1 MKGER
6 GMTMVELVA
15 AVAVTGIIVVFLGT
29 AVYQIITVSASGND
43 RLIALHELQNAA
55 RWFNSDG
62 QQALEASPDEI
73 GGLSLTLSDNST
85 VTYSLAGTELR
96 RTAAGP
102 PMTLGRNI
110 TGAVFTFS
118 DRIVTMS
125 LVAAPAG
132 RYGIIESA
140 TYRVALRP
148 DGGG

>member
-29 AVYQIITVSASGND
+29 AVHQIITISGSGND
-43 RLIALHELQNAA
+43 RLTALHELQNAA
-55 RWFNSDG
+55 RWFYSDG
-62 QQALEASPDEI
+62 QQAIQAST
-73 GGLSLTLSDNST
+73 GAGLSLTLSDNST

-102 PMTLGRNI
+102 PLTLGRNI
-110 TGAVFTFS
+110 TSAAFS
-118 DRIVTMS
+118 FNDNIITMS

-132 RYGIIESA
+132 RYGVSENA

-148 DGGG
+148 EGGG

>member
-43 RLIALHELQNAA
+43 RLTALHELQNAA

-62 QQALEASPDEI
+62 QQAVDAVTGS
-73 GGLSLTLSDNST
+73 GLSLTLSDNST
-85 VTYSLAGTELR
+85 VTYSLAGTELS
-96 RTAAGP
+96 RTAGGP
-102 PMTLGRNI
+102 PMTLARNI
-110 TGAVFTFS
+110 TGAAFSFS
-118 DRIVTMS
+118 DRVVTMS

-132 RYGIIESA
+132 RYGVSESA

-148 DGGG
+148 EGGG